1 MEEEKIARVYSVNK
15 TIHGDLY
22 LSIMRDI
29 VANDA
34 PEN

>member
-1 MEEEKIARVYSVNK
+1 MKEEKIARVYSVNK

-29 VANDA
+29 IANDA
-34 PEN
+34 PGN